1 MVLITNKRQRANGE
15 GSIMKRMVNAKQ
27 DGWRASLTI
36 GRNDN
41 GSLKRKDFYGKT
53 KKEVQTKMDEYKK
66 QMSLGLLMN
75 DKITID
81 QWFFTWLFDFKSK
94 DLAPS
99 TFECY
104 EAVYRLYVKD
114 SDIGNIKL
122 IDLRTAHLQRYY
134 TKLLDIDKLDT
145 SNVKR
150 INKTLKTCL
159 KEALKQGYLQ
169 KNWCDDVNLPKVK
182 KEDNIK
188 ALSKDDQ
195 LKLLEALKGIDLE
208 LLITFALG
216 TGLRLG
222 EVLGLKWNDI
232 DFKDNTLSVK
242 RSVRRIVEI
251 QRDGSRN
258 RVLKEVP
265 PKTENSFRT
274 VPIPNSILS
283 KLKSY
288 KKEQNE
294 LILSLGEDYQ
304 NNNYIFCNNDGTIMD
319 PKKPNRRLSSVLK
332 SNDIELITFHGL
344 RHTYCT
350 RLFEAGVP
358 PKTVQS
364 LVGHSDIET
373 TMNVYTHVMKE
384 TKMEAV
390 DKINSIF
397 I

>member
-1 MVLITNKRQRANGE
+1 MANKRQKANGE
-15 GSIMKRMVNAKQ
+15 GSIMKRMVDGKQ
-27 DGWRASLTI
+27 VGWRGSLTI

-41 GSLKRKDFYGKT
+41 GNLKRKDFYART
-53 KKEVQTKMDEYKK
+53 KKEVQTKMDDYKK

-75 DKITID
+75 DKITVD
-81 QWFFTWLFDFKSK
+81 QWYFTWLFDFKSK

-114 SDIGNIKL
+114 SDISDIKL

-134 TKLLDIDKLDT
+134 TKLLDIDKLDA

-159 KEALKQGYLQ
+159 KEAIKQGYLQ

-195 LKLLEALKGIDLE
+195 LRLLEALKGIDLE

-222 EVLGLKWNDI
+222 EVLGLKWSDI
-232 DFKDNTLSVK
+232 DFKEHTLSVQ
-242 RSVRRIVEI
+242 RSVRRVVEI
-251 QRDGSRN
+251 QRDGTRE
-258 RVLKEVP
+258 RILKEVP

-288 KKEQNE
+288 KKEQNK
-294 LILSLGEDYQ
+294 LILSIGEDYK
-304 NNNYIFCNNDGTIMD
+304 NNNYVFCNNDGTIMD

-332 SNDIELITFHGL
+332 SNNIELITFHGL

-373 TMNVYTHVMKE
+373 TMNIYTHVMKE
-384 TKMEAV
+384 TKIEAV

-397 I
+397 V

>member
-1 MVLITNKRQRANGE
+1 MANKRQRANGE
-15 GSIMKRMVNAKQ
+15 GSIMKRMVNGKQ

-53 KKEVQTKMDEYKK
+53 KKEVQTKMDDYRK

-104 EAVYRLYVKD
+104 EGVYRLYIKD
-114 SDIGNIKL
+114 SDIGDIKL

-134 TKLLDIDKLDT
+134 TKLLDIDKLDA

-159 KEALKQGYLQ
+159 KEAIKQGYLQ

-195 LKLLEALKGIDLE
+195 IRLLEALKEIDLE

-222 EVLGLKWNDI
+222 EVLGLKWSDI
-232 DFKDNTLSVK
+232 DFKEHTLSVQ
-242 RSVRRIVEI
+242 RSVRRVVEI

-274 VPIPNSILS
+274 VPIPDSILN

-288 KKEQNE
+288 KREQNE
-294 LILSLGEDYQ
+294 LILAIGEDYQ
-304 NNNYIFCNNDGTIMD
+304 NNNYVFCNNDGTIMD

-373 TMNVYTHVMKE
+373 TMNIYTHVMKE

>member
-1 MVLITNKRQRANGE
+1 
-15 GSIMKRMVNAKQ
+15 MKRIVDGKQ
-27 DGWRASLTI
+27 VGWRASLTI
-36 GRNDN
+36 GRSDN
-41 GSLKRKDFYGKT
+41 GGLKRKDFYGKT
-53 KKEVQTKMDEYKK
+53 KKEVQTKMDDYKK

-75 DKITID
+75 DKITVD

-104 EAVYRLYVKD
+104 EGVYRLYIKD
-114 SDIGNIKL
+114 SDIGDIKL
-122 IDLRTAHLQRYY
+122 MDLRTAHLQRYY
-134 TKLLDIDKLDT
+134 TKLLDIDKLDA
-145 SNVKR
+145 SNVRR

-159 KEALKQGYLQ
+159 KEAVKQGYLQ
-169 KNWCDDVNLPKVK
+169 KNWCDDVNLPKSK

-195 LKLLEALKGIDLE
+195 LRLLESLKGIDLE

-222 EVLGLKWNDI
+222 EVLGLKWSDI
-232 DFKDNTLSVK
+232 DFKEHTLSVQ
-242 RSVRRIVEI
+242 RSVRRVVEI
-251 QRDGSRN
+251 QRDGTRE
-258 RVLKEVP
+258 RILKEVP
-265 PKTENSFRT
+265 PKTENSFRI
-274 VPIPNSILS
+274 VPIPDTILL

-288 KKEQNE
+288 KKVQNK

-304 NNNYIFCNNDGTIMD
+304 NNNYVFCNDNGTIMD
-319 PKKPNRRLSSVLK
+319 PKKPNRRLSTVLK
-332 SNDIELITFHGL
+332 SNNIELITFHGL

-373 TMNVYTHVMKE
+373 TMNIYTHVMKE

>member
-1 MVLITNKRQRANGE
+1 MANKRQKANGE
-15 GSIMKRMVNAKQ
+15 GSIMKRMV
-27 DGWRASLTI
+27 DGRPTGWRASLTI

-53 KKEVQTKMDEYKK
+53 KKEVQAKMDDYKK
-66 QMSLGLLMN
+66 QISLGLLMN
-75 DKITID
+75 DKITVD
-81 QWFFTWLFDFKSK
+81 QWYFTWLFDFKAK
-94 DLAPS
+94 NIEPS

-122 IDLRTAHLQRYY
+122 MDLRTAHLQRYY
-134 TKLLDIDKLDT
+134 NKLLDIDKLDA

-150 INKTLKTCL
+150 INKTIKTCL
-159 KEALKQGYLQ
+159 KEALKQGYIQ
-169 KNWCDDVNLPKVK
+169 KNWCNDVNLPKVK
-182 KEDNIK
+182 KEDNIN

-195 LKLLEALKGIDLE
+195 LRLLEALKGIDLE

-222 EVLGLKWNDI
+222 EVLGLKWSDI
-232 DFKDNTLSVK
+232 DFKENTLSVQ
-242 RSVRRIVEI
+242 RSVRRVVEI
-251 QRDGSRN
+251 QRDGSRI
-258 RVLKEVP
+258 RILKEVP

-274 VPIPNSILS
+274 LPVPNSILS
-283 KLKSY
+283 KLRSY
-288 KKEQNE
+288 KREQNE
-294 LILSLGEDYQ
+294 LILSLGEDYE
-304 NNNYIFCNNDGTIMD
+304 NNNYIFCNDDGTIMD
-319 PKKPNRRLSSVLK
+319 PKKPNRRLSAVLK

-358 PKTVQS
+358 PKTVQA
-364 LVGHSDIET
+364 LVGHKNIDT

>member
-1 MVLITNKRQRANGE
+1 MANKRQKANGE
-15 GSIMKRMVNAKQ
+15 GSIMKRMVDGKQ
-27 DGWRASLTI
+27 VGWRGSLTI

-41 GSLKRKDFYGKT
+41 GGLKRKDFYGKT
-53 KKEVQTKMDEYKK
+53 KKEVQIKMDEYKK
-66 QMSLGLLMN
+66 QMSLGLLMD
-75 DKITID
+75 DKITVD

-104 EAVYRLYVKD
+104 EGVYRLYIKD
-114 SDIGNIKL
+114 SDIGDIKL

-134 TKLLDIDKLDT
+134 TKLLDIDKLDA

-159 KEALKQGYLQ
+159 KEAIKQGYLQ

-188 ALSKDDQ
+188 ALSKDEQ
-195 LKLLEALKGIDLE
+195 LRLLEALKGIDLE

-222 EVLGLKWNDI
+222 EVLGLKWSDI
-232 DFKDNTLSVK
+232 DFKEHTLSVQ
-242 RSVRRIVEI
+242 RSVRRVVEI

-274 VPIPNSILS
+274 VPIPDSILS

-288 KKEQNE
+288 KREQNE
-294 LILSLGEDYQ
+294 LILAIGEDYQ
-304 NNNYIFCNNDGTIMD
+304 NNNYVFCNNDGTIMD

-373 TMNVYTHVMKE
+373 TMNIYTHVMKE

>member
-1 MVLITNKRQRANGE
+1 
-15 GSIMKRMVNAKQ
+15 MKRMVNGKQ

-53 KKEVQTKMDEYKK
+53 KKEVQIKMDDYKK

-75 DKITID
+75 DKITVD

-104 EAVYRLYVKD
+104 EGVYRLYIKD
-114 SDIGNIKL
+114 SDIGDIKL

-134 TKLLDIDKLDT
+134 TKLLDIDKLDA

-159 KEALKQGYLQ
+159 KEAIKQGYLQ

-195 LKLLEALKGIDLE
+195 LRLLEALKGIDLE

-222 EVLGLKWNDI
+222 EVLGLKWSDI
-232 DFKDNTLSVK
+232 DFKEHTLSVQ
-242 RSVRRIVEI
+242 RSVRRVVEI

-258 RVLKEVP
+258 RILKEVP
-265 PKTENSFRT
+265 PKTENSFRI
-274 VPIPNSILS
+274 VPIPDTILL

-288 KKEQNE
+288 KNVQNK
-294 LILSLGEDYQ
+294 LILSLGEDYK
-304 NNNYIFCNNDGTIMD
+304 NNNYVFCNNDGTIMD

-373 TMNVYTHVMKE
+373 TMNIYTHVMKE
-384 TKMEAV
+384 TKIEAV

-397 I
+397 V

>member
-1 MVLITNKRQRANGE
+1 MANKRQKANGE
-15 GSIMKRMVNAKQ
+15 GSIMKRIIDGKQ
-27 DGWRASLTI
+27 AGWRASLTI

-53 KKEVQTKMDEYKK
+53 KKEVQTKMDDYKK

-75 DKITID
+75 DKITVD
-81 QWFFTWLFDFKSK
+81 QWFFTWLFDFKAK
-94 DLAPS
+94 NIEPS

-114 SDIGNIKL
+114 SEIGNIKL
-122 IDLRTAHLQRYY
+122 MDLRAAHLQRYY
-134 TKLLDIDKLDT
+134 NKLLDIDKLDA

-150 INKTLKTCL
+150 INKTIKTCL
-159 KEALKQGYLQ
+159 KEALKQGYIQ
-169 KNWCDDVNLPKVK
+169 KNWCNDVNLPKVK
-182 KEDNIK
+182 KDNNIK

-195 LKLLEALKGIDLE
+195 LRLLEALKGIDLE

-222 EVLGLKWNDI
+222 EVLGLKWSDI
-232 DFKDNTLSVK
+232 DFKENTLSVQ
-242 RSVRRIVEI
+242 RSVRRVVEI
-251 QRDGSRN
+251 QRDGSRS

-265 PKTENSFRT
+265 PKTENSFRS
-274 VPIPNSILS
+274 VPIPKTILS

-288 KKEQNE
+288 KSEQNK
-294 LILSLGEDYQ
+294 LILSLDEDDYQ
-304 NNNYIFCNNDGTIMD
+304 NNNYVFCNNDGTIMD
-319 PKKPNRRLSSVLK
+319 PKKPNRRLTTILNNS
-332 SNDIELITFHGL
+332 DIDHITFHGL

-364 LVGHSDIET
+364 LVGHKDIET

-384 TKMEAV
+384 TKIEAV

>member
-1 MVLITNKRQRANGE
+1 MANKRQKANGE
-15 GSIMKRMVNAKQ
+15 GSIMKRMVDGKQ
-27 DGWRASLTI
+27 VGWRGSLTI

-41 GSLKRKDFYGKT
+41 GGLKRKDFYGKT
-53 KKEVQTKMDEYKK
+53 KKEVQIKMDEYKK
-66 QMSLGLLMN
+66 QMSLGLLMD
-75 DKITID
+75 DKITVD

-94 DLAPS
+94 DLSPS

-104 EAVYRLYVKD
+104 EAVYRLYIKD
-114 SDIGNIKL
+114 SDIGDIKL

-134 TKLLDIDKLDT
+134 TKLLDIDKLDA

-159 KEALKQGYLQ
+159 KEAIKQGYLQ

-188 ALSKDDQ
+188 ALSKDNQ
-195 LKLLEALKGIDLE
+195 LRLLEALKGVDLE

-222 EVLGLKWNDI
+222 EVLGLKWSDI
-232 DFKDNTLSVK
+232 DFKEHTLSVQ
-242 RSVRRIVEI
+242 RSVRRVVEI

-258 RVLKEVP
+258 RILKEVP

-274 VPIPNSILS
+274 VPIPDIILN

-288 KKEQNE
+288 KREQNE
-294 LILSLGEDYQ
+294 LILAIGEDYQ
-304 NNNYIFCNNDGTIMD
+304 NNNYVFCNNDGTIMD

-373 TMNVYTHVMKE
+373 TMNIYTHVMKE

>member
-1 MVLITNKRQRANGE
+1 MANKRQRANGE
-15 GSIMKRMVNAKQ
+15 GSIMKRMVNGKQ

-53 KKEVQTKMDEYKK
+53 KKEVQTKMDDYKK

-75 DKITID
+75 DKITVD

-104 EAVYRLYVKD
+104 EGVYRLYIKD
-114 SDIGNIKL
+114 SDIGDIKL

-134 TKLLDIDKLDT
+134 TKLLDIDKLDA

-159 KEALKQGYLQ
+159 KEAIKQGYLQ

-188 ALSKDDQ
+188 ALSKDEQ
-195 LKLLEALKGIDLE
+195 LRLLEALKGIDLE

-222 EVLGLKWNDI
+222 EVLGLKWSDI
-232 DFKDNTLSVK
+232 DFKEHTLSVQ
-242 RSVRRIVEI
+242 RSVRRVVEI

-274 VPIPNSILS
+274 VPIPDSILS

-288 KKEQNE
+288 KREQNE
-294 LILSLGEDYQ
+294 LILAIGEDYQ
-304 NNNYIFCNNDGTIMD
+304 NNNYVFCNNDGTIMD

-373 TMNVYTHVMKE
+373 TMNIYTHVMKE

>member
-1 MVLITNKRQRANGE
+1 MAKKREKANGE
-15 GSIMKRMVNAKQ
+15 GSIMKRIVDGKQ
-27 DGWRASLTI
+27 VGWRASLTI

-53 KKEVQTKMDEYKK
+53 KKEVQTKMDDYKK
-66 QMSLGLLMN
+66 RMYLGLLVN
-75 DKITID
+75 DKITVD

-104 EAVYRLYVKD
+104 EGVYRLYVKD
-114 SDIGNIKL
+114 SDIGDIKL

-134 TKLLDIDKLDT
+134 TKLLDIDKLDA
-145 SNVKR
+145 SNVRR

-159 KEALKQGYLQ
+159 KEAVKQGYLQ
-169 KNWCDDVNLPKVK
+169 KNWCDDVNLPKAK

-195 LKLLEALKGIDLE
+195 LRLLEALKGIDLE

-222 EVLGLKWNDI
+222 EVLGLKWSDI
-232 DFKDNTLSVK
+232 DFKEHTLSVQ
-242 RSVRRIVEI
+242 RSVRRVVEI
-251 QRDGSRN
+251 QRDGTRE
-258 RVLKEVP
+258 RILKEVP

-288 KKEQNE
+288 KKEQNK
-294 LILSLGEDYQ
+294 LILSIGEDYK
-304 NNNYIFCNNDGTIMD
+304 NNNYVFCNNDGTIMD

-373 TMNVYTHVMKE
+373 TMNIYTHVMKE
-384 TKMEAV
+384 TKIEAV

-397 I
+397 V

>member
-1 MVLITNKRQRANGE
+1 MANKRQRANGE
-15 GSIMKRMVNAKQ
+15 GSIMKRMVNGKQ

-53 KKEVQTKMDEYKK
+53 KKDVQAKMDEYKK
-66 QMSLGLLMN
+66 QMSLGLLMDN
-75 DKITID
+75 KITID
-81 QWFFTWLFDFKSK
+81 QWYFTWLFDFKSK

-104 EAVYRLYVKD
+104 EAVYRLYIKD
-114 SDIGNIKL
+114 SDIGDIKL

-134 TKLLDIDKLDT
+134 TKLLDIDKLDA
-145 SNVKR
+145 SNVRR

-159 KEALKQGYLQ
+159 KEAIKQGYLQ

-195 LKLLEALKGIDLE
+195 LRLLEALKGIDLE

-222 EVLGLKWNDI
+222 EVLGLKWSDI
-232 DFKDNTLSVK
+232 DFKEHTLSVQ
-242 RSVRRIVEI
+242 RSVRRVVEI

-258 RVLKEVP
+258 RILKEVP
-265 PKTENSFRT
+265 PKTENSFRI
-274 VPIPNSILS
+274 VPIPDTILL

-288 KKEQNE
+288 KNVQNK
-294 LILSLGEDYQ
+294 LILSLGEDYK
-304 NNNYIFCNNDGTIMD
+304 NNNYVFCNNDGTIMD

-373 TMNVYTHVMKE
+373 TMNIYTHVMRE

-397 I
+397 V

>member
-1 MVLITNKRQRANGE
+1 MTLANKRQRANGE
-15 GSIMKRMVNAKQ
+15 GSIMKRMVNGKQ

-53 KKEVQTKMDEYKK
+53 KKEVQTKMDDYKK

-75 DKITID
+75 DKITVD

-104 EAVYRLYVKD
+104 EGVYRLYIKD
-114 SDIGNIKL
+114 SDIGDIKL

-134 TKLLDIDKLDT
+134 TKLLDVDKLDA

-159 KEALKQGYLQ
+159 KEAVKQGYLQ

-195 LKLLEALKGIDLE
+195 LRLLEALKGVDLE

-222 EVLGLKWNDI
+222 EVLGLKWSDI
-232 DFKDNTLSVK
+232 DFKEHTLSVQ

-274 VPIPNSILS
+274 VPIPDSILN

-288 KKEQNE
+288 KREQNE
-294 LILSLGEDYQ
+294 LILAIGEDYQ
-304 NNNYIFCNNDGTIMD
+304 NNNYVFCNNDGTIMD

-373 TMNVYTHVMKE
+373 TMNIYTHVMKE

-397 I
+397 V

>member
-1 MVLITNKRQRANGE
+1 MANKRQRANGE
-15 GSIMKRMVNAKQ
+15 GSIMKRMVNGKQ

-53 KKEVQTKMDEYKK
+53 KKEVQTKMDDYKK
-66 QMSLGLLMN
+66 QMSLGLLMD
-75 DKITID
+75 DKITVD
-81 QWFFTWLFDFKSK
+81 QWYFTWLFDFKSK

-104 EAVYRLYVKD
+104 EAVYRLYIKD
-114 SDIGNIKL
+114 SDIGDIKL

-134 TKLLDIDKLDT
+134 TKLLDIDKLDA

-159 KEALKQGYLQ
+159 KEAVKQGYLQ

-182 KEDNIK
+182 KDDNIK

-195 LKLLEALKGIDLE
+195 LRLLEALKGVDLE

-222 EVLGLKWNDI
+222 EVLGLKWSDI
-232 DFKDNTLSVK
+232 DFKEHTLSVQ

-274 VPIPNSILS
+274 VPIPDSILS

-288 KKEQNE
+288 KREQNE
-294 LILSLGEDYQ
+294 LILSIGEDYQ
-304 NNNYIFCNNDGTIMD
+304 NNNYVFCNDDGTIMD

-373 TMNVYTHVMKE
+373 TMNIYTHVMKE
-384 TKMEAV
+384 TKIEAV

>member
-1 MVLITNKRQRANGE
+1 MTLANKRQRANGE
-15 GSIMKRMVNAKQ
+15 GSIMKRMVNGKQ

-66 QMSLGLLMN
+66 QMSLGLLMDN
-75 DKITID
+75 KITVD

-104 EAVYRLYVKD
+104 EGVYRLYIKD
-114 SDIGNIKL
+114 SDIGDIKL

-159 KEALKQGYLQ
+159 KEAVKQGYLQ

-195 LKLLEALKGIDLE
+195 FRLLEALKGVDLE

-222 EVLGLKWNDI
+222 EVLGLKWSDI
-232 DFKDNTLSVK
+232 DFKEHTLSVQ

-274 VPIPNSILS
+274 VPIPDSILN

-288 KKEQNE
+288 KREQNE
-294 LILSLGEDYQ
+294 LILAIGEDYQ
-304 NNNYIFCNNDGTIMD
+304 NNNYVFCNNDGTIMD

-373 TMNVYTHVMKE
+373 TMNIYTHVMKE

-397 I
+397 V

>member
-1 MVLITNKRQRANGE
+1 
-15 GSIMKRMVNAKQ
+15 MKRTVNGKPA
-27 DGWRASLTI
+27 GWRASLTL
-36 GRNDN
+36 GRKED

-66 QMSLGLLMN
+66 QMSLGLLIN
-75 DKITID
+75 DKITIE
-81 QWFFTWLFDFKSK
+81 QWYFTWLFDFKSK
-94 DLAPS
+94 DLQPS

-104 EAVYRLYVKD
+104 ETVYRLYIKD

-122 IDLRTAHLQRYY
+122 MDLRTAHLQKYY
-134 TKLLDIDKLDT
+134 TKLLDVDKLNA

-159 KEALKQGYLQ
+159 KEAVKQGYIQ

-182 KEDNIK
+182 KENNIN

-195 LKLLEALKGIDLE
+195 LRLLEALKGIDLE
-208 LLITFALG
+208 LLITFTLG

-222 EVLGLKWNDI
+222 EVLGLKWSDI
-232 DFKDNTLSVK
+232 DFKENTLSVQ
-242 RSVRRIVEI
+242 RSVRRVVEI
-251 QRDGSRN
+251 QRDGSRY
-258 RVLKEVP
+258 RILKEVP

-274 VPIPNSILS
+274 VPIPSSIVN
-283 KLKSY
+283 KLKTH
-288 KKEQNE
+288 KKQQNE
-294 LILSLGEDYQ
+294 LILSLGESYH
-304 NNNYIFCNNDGTIMD
+304 NNNYVFCNNDGTIMD
-319 PKKPNRRLSSVLK
+319 PKKPNRRLASVLK
-332 SNDIELITFHGL
+332 SNNIELITFHGL

-364 LVGHSDIET
+364 LVGHKDIET
-373 TMNVYTHVMKE
+373 TMNIYTHVMKE
-384 TKMEAV
+384 TKIEAV

>member
-1 MVLITNKRQRANGE
+1 MANKRQRANGE
-15 GSIMKRMVNAKQ
+15 GSIMKRMVNGKQ

-53 KKEVQTKMDEYKK
+53 KKEVQTKMDDYKK

-81 QWFFTWLFDFKSK
+81 QWYFTWLFDFKSK

-104 EAVYRLYVKD
+104 EGVYRLYIKD
-114 SDIGNIKL
+114 SDIGDIKL

-134 TKLLDIDKLDT
+134 TKLLDIDKLDA

-159 KEALKQGYLQ
+159 KEAIKQGYLQ

-195 LKLLEALKGIDLE
+195 LRLLEALKGIDLE

-222 EVLGLKWNDI
+222 EVLGLKWSDI
-232 DFKDNTLSVK
+232 DFKEHTLSVQ
-242 RSVRRIVEI
+242 RSVRRVVEI
-251 QRDGSRN
+251 QRDGTRE
-258 RVLKEVP
+258 RILKEVP

-274 VPIPNSILS
+274 VPIPKTILN

-288 KKEQNE
+288 KKVQNK
-294 LILSLGEDYQ
+294 LILSLDEGNYQ
-304 NNNYIFCNNDGTIMD
+304 NNNYVFCNNDGTIMD
-319 PKKPNRRLSSVLK
+319 PKKPNRRLSTVLK

-373 TMNVYTHVMKE
+373 TMNIYTHVMKE
-384 TKMEAV
+384 TKIEAV

-397 I
+397 V

>member
-1 MVLITNKRQRANGE
+1 MANKRQRANGE
-15 GSIMKRMVNAKQ
+15 GSIMKRIVNGKQ
-27 DGWRASLTI
+27 DGWRSSLTI

-53 KKEVQTKMDEYKK
+53 KKDVQAKMDEYKK
-66 QMSLGLLMN
+66 QMSLGLLMDN
-75 DKITID
+75 KITVD

-104 EAVYRLYVKD
+104 EGVYRLYIKD
-114 SDIGNIKL
+114 SDIGDIRL

-134 TKLLDIDKLDT
+134 TKLLDIDKLDA
-145 SNVKR
+145 SNVRR

-159 KEALKQGYLQ
+159 KEAVKQGYLQ

-195 LKLLEALKGIDLE
+195 LRLLEALKGVDLE

-232 DFKDNTLSVK
+232 DFKEHSLSVK
-242 RSVRRIVEI
+242 RSVRRVVEI
-251 QRDGSRN
+251 QRDGIRN

-265 PKTENSFRT
+265 PKTENSFRI
-274 VPIPNSILS
+274 VPIPDTILL

-288 KKEQNE
+288 KKVQNK

-304 NNNYIFCNNDGTIMD
+304 NNNYVFCNNDGTIMD

-373 TMNVYTHVMKE
+373 TMNIYTHVMKE

-397 I
+397 V